1 MPTKRSAPSGAS
13 PPKRTAKTDPK
24 PSRRT
29 PAPPEPALQEPPS
42 LDWLMALW
50 KPSELEQ
57 RLVMALLAANGRTS
71 VAELALTL
79 SVPIAQVV
87 AVLAPQQLL
96 RGTALVEVTP
106 EAELGHLQPHELV
119 VLGRGLL
126 AAAHDR
132 EAIPT
137 YLPGLTMLPTP
148 EPDAAWAAAFV
159 ADRPAQLV
167 LDLVKEKLVSVRPL
181 LLLLSGCSGETTSL
195 LTQAVR
201 LRLSRP
207 VLYLDASALA
217 GWPQPDLVAALRRL
231 RRDADVRGAALVVQD
246 VEQLGAGWR
255 ALTHPKPHG
264 QTSPVILCSSGALA
278 VPRHFAVG
286 SYGSPLQLHGHT
298 LRSQTTSSAGGAA
311 TSAQTTAATD
321 SEPPEVDRSREEARR
336 QAAVDAARAM
346 GKPIPKE
353 LLTAATTA
361 PHPATTT
368 TPQAAAATAS
378 APTKPV
384 ATVETA
390 KADPPPRTE
399 PPAAPSSPR
408 PVNPRLAAALA
419 KAGLPPPPSSA
430 PRAEPPAPPPAAPA
444 TQAPPPPAAAPAVAM
459 QVAASASAESQ
470 ASDDATDGPPLP
482 LSEDAKL
489 EDVINV
495 AKTTP
500 SNSQRSELLR
510 RLAGAKTP
518 LVIALF
524 RMFVSHSHPD
534 VRAAAEAGMASL
546 FGANWNRARSIAP
559 PAQPP
564 RSEDNGRGPG
574 GAF

>member
-29 PAPPEPALQEPPS
+29 PAPPEPALQQPPS

-57 RLVMALLAANGRTS
+57 RLVMVLLAASGRTS
-71 VAELALTL
+71 VSELAQTL
-79 SVPIAQVV
+79 SVPITQVLS
-87 AVLAPQQLL
+87 VLAPQQLL

-207 VLYLDASALA
+207 VFYLDASALA
-217 GWPQPDLVAALRRL
+217 GWPQPDVVAALRRL

-298 LRSQTTSSAGGAA
+298 LRSQTTNSAGTA
-311 TSAQTTAATD
+311 TATAQTTAATD

-368 TPQAAAATAS
+368 SQAATAPAF
-378 APTKPV
+378 APAKPV
-384 ATVETA
+384 ATVETT
-390 KADPPPRTE
+390 KAETPPRTE
-399 PPAAPSSPR
+399 APAAPSSPR

-419 KAGLPPPPSSA
+419 KAGLPPPPAAA
-430 PRAEPPAPPPAAPA
+430 PRAEPPATPPPAPA
-444 TQAPPPPAAAPAVAM
+444 TQAPPPPAAAPAVAT
-459 QVAASASAESQ
+459 QVATSASAESR
-470 ASDDATDGPPLP
+470 ASDDAPDGPPLP

-489 EDVINV
+489 DEVINV
-495 AKTTP
+495 AKITP
-500 SNSQRSELLR
+500 NNSQRCELLR
-510 RLAGAKTP
+510 RLEGAKSP

>member
-29 PAPPEPALQEPPS
+29 PAPPEPALQQPPS

-57 RLVMALLAANGRTS
+57 RLVMVLLAASGRTS
-71 VAELALTL
+71 VSELAQTL
-79 SVPIAQVV
+79 SVPITQVLS
-87 AVLAPQQLL
+87 VLAPQQLL

-201 LRLSRP
+201 LRLARP
-207 VLYLDASALA
+207 VFYLDASALA

-298 LRSQTTSSAGGAA
+298 LRSQTTNSAGTA
-311 TSAQTTAATD
+311 TATAQTTAATD

-368 TPQAAAATAS
+368 SQAAAAPAS
-378 APTKPV
+378 APAKPV

-390 KADPPPRTE
+390 KAETPPRTDA
-399 PPAAPSSPR
+399 PAAPSSPR

-419 KAGLPPPPSSA
+419 KAGLPPPPAAA
-430 PRAEPPAPPPAAPA
+430 PRTEPPAAPPPAPA
-444 TQAPPPPAAAPAVAM
+444 TQAPPPPAAAPAVAT
-459 QVAASASAESQ
+459 QVATSASAESR
-470 ASDDATDGPPLP
+470 ASDDAPDGPPLP

-489 EDVINV
+489 DEVINV
-495 AKTTP
+495 AKITP
-500 SNSQRSELLR
+500 NNSQRCELLR
-510 RLAGAKTP
+510 RLEGAKSP

>member
-1 MPTKRSAPSGAS
+1 
-13 PPKRTAKTDPK
+13 
-24 PSRRT
+24 
-29 PAPPEPALQEPPS
+29 
-42 LDWLMALW
+42 MALW

-57 RLVMALLAANGRTS
+57 RLVMVLLAASGRTS
-71 VAELALTL
+71 VSELAQTL
-79 SVPIAQVV
+79 SVPITQVLS
-87 AVLAPQQLL
+87 VLAPQQLL

-201 LRLSRP
+201 LRLARP
-207 VLYLDASALA
+207 VFYLDASALA
-217 GWPQPDLVAALRRL
+217 GWPQPDVVAALRRL

-298 LRSQTTSSAGGAA
+298 LRSQTTNSAGTA
-311 TSAQTTAATD
+311 TATAQTSAATD

-368 TPQAAAATAS
+368 SQAAAAPAS
-378 APTKPV
+378 APAKPV

-390 KADPPPRTE
+390 KAETPPRTDA
-399 PPAAPSSPR
+399 PAAPSSPR

-419 KAGLPPPPSSA
+419 KAGLPPPPAAA
-430 PRAEPPAPPPAAPA
+430 PRAEPPAAPPPAPA
-444 TQAPPPPAAAPAVAM
+444 TQAPPPPAAAPAVAT
-459 QVAASASAESQ
+459 QVATSASAESR
-470 ASDDATDGPPLP
+470 ASDDAPDGPPLP

-489 EDVINV
+489 DEVINV
-495 AKTTP
+495 AKITP
-500 SNSQRSELLR
+500 NNSQRCELLR
-510 RLAGAKTP
+510 RLEGAKSP

>member
-1 MPTKRSAPSGAS
+1 MPTKRSAAPGAS

-29 PAPPEPALQEPPS
+29 PAPPEPALQQPPS

-57 RLVMALLAANGRTS
+57 RLVMVLLAASGRTS
-71 VAELALTL
+71 VSELAQTL
-79 SVPIAQVV
+79 SVPITQVLS
-87 AVLAPQQLL
+87 VLAPQQLL

-201 LRLSRP
+201 LRLARP
-207 VLYLDASALA
+207 VFYLDASALA

-298 LRSQTTSSAGGAA
+298 LRSQTTNSAGTA
-311 TSAQTTAATD
+311 TATAQTTAATD

-368 TPQAAAATAS
+368 SQAAAAPAS
-378 APTKPV
+378 APAKPV

-390 KADPPPRTE
+390 KAETPPRTE
-399 PPAAPSSPR
+399 APAAPSSPR

-419 KAGLPPPPSSA
+419 KAGLPPPPAAA
-430 PRAEPPAPPPAAPA
+430 PRAEPPAAPPPAPA
-444 TQAPPPPAAAPAVAM
+444 TQAPPPPAAAPAVAT
-459 QVAASASAESQ
+459 QVATSASAESR
-470 ASDDATDGPPLP
+470 ASDDAPDGPPLP

-489 EDVINV
+489 DEVINV
-495 AKTTP
+495 AKITP
-500 SNSQRSELLR
+500 NNSQRCELLR
-510 RLAGAKTP
+510 RLEGAKSP

-524 RMFVSHSHPD
+524 RMFVSHSHPG